1 MSLFSILRR
10 SDLDNSGVAGARNT
24 VDVLHVSLGDVH
36 LIVEHDLGNIVMG
49 SSLDDILDLESL
61 DAFVFWNGSSTVGA
75 NNDAGMSSVL
85 LVSSIISSF
94 LGHL

>member
-1 MSLFSILRR
+1 
-10 SDLDNSGVAGARNT
+10 VAGARDA
-24 VDVLHVSLGDVH
+24 VDVLQVSLGDVH

-61 DAFVFWNGSSTVGA
+61 DAFVFWNGSSAVGA
-75 NNDAGMSSVL
+75 NDDTRMASVL